1 MIFIT
6 LCVPKTPLKYGPNGF
21 HVQMLLFF
29 SCSIFFFHIGP
40 KHNYNQNTKST
51 IRDLSSIV
59 CIKMW
64 QLTTHHETYA
74 PINNHKSY
82 KIIISSKN
90 SKHTFFKCAFGH
102 THAHEQLNG
111 CAFSLTAPDQ
121 QQWTCSVTSWC
132 LKTGQVTLRQYV
144 KWFAYSFQQLELL
157 NVFTCDVWVSENGT
171 KPTLVIRAVLWSH
184 SCSSQKI

>member
-1 MIFIT
+1 M
-6 LCVPKTPLKYGPNGF
+6 CSQTPLKYGPNGS

-29 SCSIFFFHIGP
+29 SLFNFFSHIGP
-40 KHNYNQNTKST
+40 KHTYNQNTKST

-64 QLTTHHETYA
+64 QLTTPHETYA

-82 KIIISSKN
+82 KMIVSSKN
-90 SKHTFFKCAFGH
+90 SKHTFFNWAFGCR
-102 THAHEQLNG
+102 HAHEQLNG

-144 KWFAYSFQQLELL
+144 NGLHIVFSSL
-157 NVFTCDVWVSENGT
+157 NC
-171 KPTLVIRAVLWSH
+171 
-184 SCSSQKI
+184 